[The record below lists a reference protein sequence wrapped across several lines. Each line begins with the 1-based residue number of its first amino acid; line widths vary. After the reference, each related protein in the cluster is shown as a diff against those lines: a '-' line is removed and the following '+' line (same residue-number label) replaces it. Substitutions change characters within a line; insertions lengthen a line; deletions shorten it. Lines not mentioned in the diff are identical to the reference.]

1 MDIKRSGSQPS
12 GKGPAEYFTGAVR
25 IDPCSRP
32 LNRPAWSAPVS
43 RLNPARGLHGTPIR
57 WAKL

>member
-12 GKGPAEYFTGAVR
+12 GKELAEYFTGAVR

-32 LNRPAWSAPVS
+32 LSQRVFEAQAS
-43 RLNPARGLHGTPIR
+43 RLSRVPAPHGTRIR
-57 WAKL
+57 SVRL